1 MAGDASRVF
10 TPSGL
15 SGEVADGTTVLDAAR
30 QLGVDLDSVCG
41 GRGICGRCQVVP
53 SIGTFAKWNITT
65 TGSELDGWSAL
76 ERDYRGGRPIG
87 AGHRLGCAAS
97 IHGDVVIDV
106 PAASQVHRQVVRKEL
121 RQLDLPRARR
131 RPAVRPALRRGAPAE
146 LGSGLSA
153 AELLATAVADQHGER
168 RHVGRRVR
176 AAGPPR
182 GDRRRHG
189 DSRRPRR
196 PDRRRL
202 AGLRRRGLRR
212 RRRRRLDDHRRSP
225 LRPVRRRRA
234 RQRRADEPADPLRRG
249 PDEPGVVRDD
259 EPRRRSPADVGRA
272 RGDRRADRRAA
283 RRRRR
288 RDATGC
294 STS

>member
-1 MAGDASRVF
+1 MSHSWLTRGLENRRWAAMKHRVVF

-15 SGEVADGTTVLDAAR
+15 SGEVADGTTVLAAAR

-53 SIGTFAKWNITT
+53 SIGAFAKWNITT

-121 RQLDLPRARR
+121 RQLDLPEFVVDPLFALRYVEVAPARARLRAVGRRARGRRRR
-131 RPAVRPALRRGAPAE
+131 RPARRASSTSVAAAVLPFIHAAIAGGTATVAIRDGQIVAVWPGFVDEAYGVAVDV
-146 LGSGLSA
+146 GS
-153 AELLATAVADQHGER
+153 TTD
-168 RHVGRRVR
+168 
-176 AAGPPR
+176 
-182 GDRRRHG
+182 
-189 DSRRPRR
+189 
-196 PDRRRL
+196 
-202 AGLRRRGLRR
+202 
-212 RRRRRLDDHRRSP
+212 RRSP

-259 EPRRRSPADVGRA
+259 EPRR
-272 RGDRRADRRAA
+272 
-283 RRRRR
+283 
-288 RDATGC
+288 
-294 STS
+294 